1 MVIDLQSDIVLALL
15 NLENLIV
22 EKPQQ
27 AEKKVLKAYSKAEEQ
42 GDGCAQLLA
51 TIQLAR
57 ISWHLMQYKKGLRL
71 CERAEQLLL
80 PEFESQYLAELYHIY
95 ALQHWG
101 LARFRSAHHFWNM
114 AMEKSLVHNQL
125 PVQIESL
132 IGVANIWRIN
142 QESELSYSA
151 LSLAMTL
158 AEQFELN
165 FLAGKSAILL
175 ASSLCSLDQYSLM
188 LEVLDKAESFLQNC
202 QDLAWRAQIQ
212 ELKCQALLN
221 LGRLSEAELAAHE
234 ALSITVSS
242 RKSWLETSPPICAAQ
257 VAVEQL
263 RFDKAR
269 QLLDTA
275 ESTALR
281 FNQFELLAKLY
292 RQRFELEKHL
302 VQIEC
307 ALRYYKKYR
316 KYEVKFL
323 QVQSI
328 ALGKDKCNLTVELL
342 NNKAQHLIERLE
354 AEAFD
359 VRESGFTA
367 FRESSI
373 WLYSCERASLH
384 KNSHVFVFELNN
396 EKDLITFFPF
406 AHALCRSHE
415 VITRFKNSCLAIL
428 FQLESG
434 QQSKMYDSLTA
445 MLAAFPWWRG
455 EENNHTHTVKHFY
468 PADFLSYLDNK
479 EGCNL

>member
-1 MVIDLQSDIVLALL
+1 MVIDLQSDIVLVLL

-27 AEKKVLKAYSKAEEQ
+27 AEKKILEACSKAEKL

-51 TIQLAR
+51 TMQLAR

-80 PEFESQYLAELYHIY
+80 PEFEAQYLAELYHIY
-95 ALQHWG
+95 ALQYWG
-101 LARFRSAHHFWNM
+101 LARFRSAHNFWNM
-114 AMEKSLVHNQL
+114 AMEKSLVHNQMSI
-125 PVQIESL
+125 QIESL
-132 IGVANIWRIN
+132 IGVANIWSIN

-175 ASSLCSLDQYSLM
+175 ASALCSLEQYSLM
-188 LEVLDKAESFLQNC
+188 LEVLDKAAFFLQGC
-202 QDLAWRAQIQ
+202 HDLAWHAQIQ
-212 ELKCQALLN
+212 ELKGQALLN
-221 LGRLSEAELAAHE
+221 LGRLSEAELAAYE
-234 ALSITVSS
+234 ASSIASS
-242 RKSWLETSPPICAAQ
+242 GRKNWLETSAPICAAQ

-292 RQRFELEKHL
+292 RLRFELEEHL
-302 VQIEC
+302 LQSEC

-323 QVQSI
+323 QGQSI
-328 ALGKDKCNLTVELL
+328 ALGKDKCNLTVEVL
-342 NNKAQHLIERLE
+342 NNKARHLIERLE

-359 VRESGFTA
+359 ASESGFAA
-367 FRESSI
+367 FREPSI
-373 WLYSCERASLH
+373 WLYSCERASYQ
-384 KNSHVFVFELNN
+384 KNFHVFVFELNN
-396 EKDLITFFPF
+396 DKDLIDFFPF
-406 AHALCRSHE
+406 AHTLCRRHE

-428 FQLESG
+428 FQLEDG
-434 QQSKMYDSLTA
+434 QQSKMCDSLTA
-445 MLAAFPWWRG
+445 MLAAFPWWRDD
-455 EENNHTHTVKHFY
+455 ENNHTHIVKHFY